1 MNIFFYLI
9 FAKYLYKNNIIQEE
23 VLLTTLYITR
33 HGETEWNIQSRFQGW
48 KNSPLTELGIKQAE
62 SLRKRMS
69 TIPLNK
75 IYASPTERAAKT
87 AEIIRGDRD
96 IEIIQDIDLREMGFG
111 NWEGLTYDE
120 IKAINE
126 AELHNLIYN
135 PSKYVSDMGED
146 YKTFTERIIGAVDRI
161 ILKHPNESVL
171 IVTHG
176 ISLKVMLS
184 YFNHLDLDEID
195 KLPIVGQASL
205 TQVSIDKEDFKVVL
219 TGDTQHYDF

>member
-1 MNIFFYLI
+1 M
-9 FAKYLYKNNIIQEE
+9 
-23 VLLTTLYITR
+23 TTLYITR

-48 KNSPLTELGIKQAE
+48 KNSPLTELGVKQAE

-96 IEIIQDIDLREMGFG
+96 IEIIHDIDLREMGFG

-120 IKAINE
+120 IKALNE
-126 AELHNLIYN
+126 SELSNLIHS
-135 PSKYVSDMGED
+135 PSKYVPDMGEY
-146 YKTFTERIIGAVDRI
+146 YKDFTERIIGAVDRI
-161 ILKHPNESVL
+161 ILNHPNESVL

-184 YFNHLDLDEID
+184 YFNSLELDEID

-205 TQVSIDKEDFKVVL
+205 TQVNINKDEFQVIL

>member
-1 MNIFFYLI
+1 M
-9 FAKYLYKNNIIQEE
+9 
-23 VLLTTLYITR
+23 TTLYITR

-48 KNSPLTELGIKQAE
+48 KNSPLTELGVKQAE

-69 TIPLNK
+69 TVPLNK

-87 AEIIRGDRD
+87 AEIIKGDRD
-96 IEIIQDIDLREMGFG
+96 IEIIHDIDLREMGFG

-120 IKAINE
+120 IKSLNE
-126 AELHNLIYN
+126 AELNNLIYH
-135 PSKYVSDMGED
+135 PSKYVPDMGED

-161 ILKHPNESVL
+161 ILNHPNESVL

-184 YFNHLDLDEID
+184 YFNSLDLDEIHN
-195 KLPIVGQASL
+195 LPIVGQASL
-205 TQVSIDKEDFKVVL
+205 TQVSINKDEFQVIL